1 HDLRNP
7 LGIISSCAQLI
18 LENPKDSKL
27 RKQGLHKIYTS
38 TRRASLIIE
47 NLLMFA
53 RPTGGWMEKEI
64 IPHTIIHETLEL
76 LNNQITLQN
85 VIVSE
90 TYQPDLP
97 YLYGNKEMLQ
107 QVFANLILNACNAMP
122 EGGLL
127 KITAEAISTGQVE
140 IRFTDTGCGI
150 SHENLNKIFDPFFTT
165 MPVGKGIGLGLSISH
180 AIVLQHSGVIEV
192 QSEVGKGSSFIVK
205 LPIILNQMNHLGVR
219 VRA

>member
-1 HDLRNP
+1 
-7 LGIISSCAQLI
+7 
-18 LENPKDSKL
+18 
-27 RKQGLHKIYTS
+27 
-38 TRRASLIIE
+38 
-47 NLLMFA
+47 M
-53 RPTGGWMEKEI
+53 
-64 IPHTIIHETLEL
+64 
-76 LNNQITLQN
+76 
-85 VIVSE
+85 
-90 TYQPDLP
+90 
-97 YLYGNKEMLQ
+97 Q